1 MQYSPYV
8 YYNEHCIILNEN
20 HIPMRIDRNTFEN
33 LFEFITL
40 FPHYM
45 LGSNTDI
52 PIVGGSILTHDHYQ
66 GGRHR
71 FPIQDAHTIDS
82 FELDGVHAEIIEWPL
97 STLRLRDKNPGKLV
111 DLADRILAF
120 WKEYE
125 DLDLDIIP
133 YTGSTRHN
141 AITPI
146 ARMNGDEY
154 EIDLVFRN
162 NRTSEQYPDGIFHP
176 HPEHHHIKKENIG
189 LIEVMGLA
197 VLPARLKDELV
208 LVEKVLTNQL
218 DASTEPSLDKHANW
232 IESLKAEYTPEI
244 DVHEFVNQ
252 QTGAKFVSVLENA
265 GVFKMD
271 EEGLDGFRRFIRKF
285 EETL

>member
-1 MQYSPYV
+1 M
-8 YYNEHCIILNEN
+8 
-20 HIPMRIDRNTFEN
+20 
-33 LFEFITL
+33 
-40 FPHYM
+40 
-45 LGSNTDI
+45 
-52 PIVGGSILTHDHYQ
+52 
-66 GGRHR
+66 
-71 FPIQDAHTIDS
+71 
-82 FELDGVHAEIIEWPL
+82 
-97 STLRLRDKNPGKLV
+97 